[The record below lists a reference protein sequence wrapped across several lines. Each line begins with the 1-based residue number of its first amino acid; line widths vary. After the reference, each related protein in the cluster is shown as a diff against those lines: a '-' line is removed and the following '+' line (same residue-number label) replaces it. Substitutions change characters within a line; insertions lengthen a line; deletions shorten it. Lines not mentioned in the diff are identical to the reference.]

1 MLVEVELVV
10 SKMAEEDA
18 TAAVDASGESVLV
31 INEVEDVEEVEVVE
45 VVDSD
50 VESETVMVD
59 CRVAVLVVES
69 VKLDSHALGS
79 SSPIS

>member
-10 SKMAEEDA
+10 SKMAEDA
-18 TAAVDASGESVLV
+18 TAAVDASGASVLV
-31 INEVEDVEEVEVVE
+31 INEVEDVEDVEVVE
-45 VVDSD
+45 AVDSD
-50 VESETVMVD
+50 AESETVMVD
-59 CRVAVLVVES
+59 CVAVLVVES

>member
-1 MLVEVELVV
+1 MLVEVELMV
-10 SKMAEEDA
+10 SKIAEEDA

-31 INEVEDVEEVEVVE
+31 INEVEDVGEVEVVE
-45 VVDSD
+45 AADSD
-50 VESETVMVD
+50 AESETVMVD
-59 CRVAVLVVES
+59 CVAVFVVES